1 MSRGRINLAESCSA
15 SIDIRDIARNGMLL
29 VNSNG
34 AFVMILG
41 RSIPS
46 HNASLEVGRDVLVQE
61 RCASADDFAACM
73 KAYIATAAKAKL
85 PPLA

>member
-29 VNSNG
+29 VNSDG
-34 AFVMILG
+34 AFVVLG
-41 RSIPS
+41 RRVPS
-46 HNASLEVGRDVLVQE
+46 QNPSFEVGRDVLVQE

-85 PPLA
+85 PPSA